1 MRRTGRGGTGLG
13 QIPDEYLYHT
23 LGLYAVPMRLTDL
36 PRAKL

>member
-1 MRRTGRGGTGLG
+1 MRRTGREGTGLG

-23 LGLYAVPMRLTDL
+23 PGLYAVPLRFTDL